1 MRDVPTTLSME
12 EYVVGVVQKLR
23 NAVMK
28 DVPRMQRQ
36 EECVSGMEQQ
46 LRGVVMKDA
55 PILFSKEEF
64 VSDMVQ
70 NLRGA
75 QVKRYMGMYQIHGF
89 REEFV
94 SDMVLKLRSPIL
106 VLVKDVTSCCLIL
119 SIFKIIRYACR
130 EISINKYNMHTR
142 MVP

>member
-1 MRDVPTTLSME
+1 
-12 EYVVGVVQKLR
+12 
-23 NAVMK
+23 
-28 DVPRMQRQ
+28 MQRQ

-75 QVKRYMGMYQIHGF
+75 QVKRYTFSHEGCTNIVQRGVCIRHGAQ
-89 REEFV
+89 
-94 SDMVLKLRSPIL
+94 
-106 VLVKDVTSCCLIL
+106 VKKPNSCTYEGCNLL
-119 SIFKIIRYACR
+119 LFDT
-130 EISINKYNMHTR
+130 KYS
-142 MVP
+142 